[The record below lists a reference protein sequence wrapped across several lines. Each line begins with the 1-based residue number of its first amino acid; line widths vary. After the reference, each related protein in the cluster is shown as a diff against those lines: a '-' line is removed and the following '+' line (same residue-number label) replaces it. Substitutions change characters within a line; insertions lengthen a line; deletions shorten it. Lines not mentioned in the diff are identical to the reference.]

1 MCNVQRLSSSDI
13 TFAALLMPEGIRN
26 VWRSTLEAR
35 LSIGSS
41 KFGQFSK
48 QVDFEGTKSLH
59 QALQAEHVFNFSR
72 AVLWFRSPSMSIKVI
87 HHQTGLAEMRQLTV
101 FESQA
106 DVFVFS
112 IRVQLFLSFL
122 AATKHDRTRTMCAT
136 RVLESSYIIISVIC
150 HPFQCIYWYILIWYN
165 TKVVVFYMFG
175 LSSRCM
181 NSFGERCS
189 KVWIVAVYRGFCSA
203 DFGALLGFRTQQ
215 CDNIYQCPVSQIQI

>member
-13 TFAALLMPEGIRN
+13 TFAALLMPEGI
-26 VWRSTLEAR
+26 RSTLEAR

-122 AATKHDRTRTMCAT
+122 AATKHDRARTKCAT
-136 RVLESSYIIISVIC
+136 RVLESSYILISVIC

-165 TKVVVFYMFG
+165 SILYVRVIVSLHEFFRREVLGGVNRRG
-175 LSSRCM
+175 LPRLLFCRFWSSLGLQ
-181 NSFGERCS
+181 NSA
-189 KVWIVAVYRGFCSA
+189 VW
-203 DFGALLGFRTQQ
+203 
-215 CDNIYQCPVSQIQI
+215 